1 VIFMIANDLRNMQID
16 TNVAEADVG
25 NIELGQKVDFTVDA
39 FQYRTFRG
47 TVAQVRNA
55 PITVQNIVTY
65 ITVISVTNED
75 LKLKPGMTAN
85 VSLIIAQRE
94 DAVKLPNA
102 ALRFRPAD
110 EPGKTPTRTSDRT
123 IESSG
128 PRTAE
133 AGGRGRER
141 RGPGSSGDRGGGRPR
156 ERGAAM
162 ERTVYKLVNG
172 KPEPVKV
179 KLGITDSIFTEV
191 LEGLTAGDQVIT
203 GVTSPQAETQA
214 PTGTNPFSG
223 SGGGGRRR
231 GF

>member
-1 VIFMIANDLRNMQID
+1 
-16 TNVAEADVG
+16 
-25 NIELGQKVDFTVDA
+25 
-39 FQYRTFRG
+39 
-47 TVAQVRNA
+47 VRNA

-102 ALRFRPAD
+102 ALRFRPAE

-123 IESSG
+123 TESSG

-133 AGGRGRER
+133 AGGRGGER
-141 RGPGSSGDRGGGRPR
+141 RGPGGPGGPGGRGGGRPR
-156 ERGAAM
+156 ERGGAM
-162 ERTVYKLVNG
+162 ERSVYKLVNG
-172 KPEPVKV
+172 KPEAVKV
-179 KLGITDSIFTEV
+179 KLGITDGIFTEV
-191 LEGLTAGDQVIT
+191 LEGLTAGDQIIT
-203 GVTSPQAETQA
+203 GVTSPQAETQP

-223 SGGGGRRR
+223 GGGGGRRR